1 MTEALEQAEA
11 ILKAAEEIVALK
23 AIAGPGDLSTAQ
35 IKPNS
40 EGEWVECPACYGEG
54 MVDAETY
61 VNFDDKPLTV
71 QFYGIGECFGNYQN
85 LFDTAIKHAPS
96 IALALIEKHRA
107 LEEAL
112 ELFRSI
118 CSAYENQDLNHV
130 DFRVKCAEFARD
142 FLTRQGATAPAASV
156 SNQIAALKEKN
167 DEA

>member
-1 MTEALEQAEA
+1 MTEALKQASA
-11 ILKAAEEIVALK
+11 ILKVAEEIVALK

-35 IKPNS
+35 IKPTS
-40 EGEWVECPACYGEG
+40 EGEWVECPACNGEG

-107 LEEAL
+107 LEEARSL
-112 ELFRSI
+112 IAELLASTGYDKADRKTLQNEYMAGGKGAGTILS
-118 CSAYENQDLNHV
+118 CLN
-130 DFRVKCAEFARD
+130 
-142 FLTRQGATAPAASV
+142 FLARQGATA
-156 SNQIAALKEKN
+156 
-167 DEA
+167 

>member
-1 MTEALEQAEA
+1 MTPLEQASA

-85 LFDTAIKHAPS
+85 LFDTAIKHAPA

-107 LEEAL
+107 LEEAQAHIQIL
-112 ELFRSI
+112 LDIFEPIAGSETSLDDKRMI
-118 CSAYENQDLNHV
+118 REA
-130 DFRVKCAEFARD
+130 AA
-142 FLTRQGATAPAASV
+142 FLARQGETA
-156 SNQIAALKEKN
+156 
-167 DEA
+167 

>member
-35 IKPNS
+35 IKPTS
-40 EGEWVECPACYGEG
+40 EGEWVECPACNGEG

-85 LFDTAIKHAPS
+85 LFDTAIKHAPA

-107 LEEAL
+107 LEECMGLLDAM
-112 ELFRSI
+112 
-118 CSAYENQDLNHV
+118 V
-130 DFRVKCAEFARD
+130 DYCPPARD
-142 FLTRQGATAPAASV
+142 EWMSNNAYLEYADFYNRVQDFLARQGATA
-156 SNQIAALKEKN
+156 
-167 DEA
+167 